1 MNFYDIKVKNIK
13 GEDVALEKYKGK
25 VVLVFNS
32 ASRCGYTSQYQGIE
46 DLYEKYK
53 EEGFEVLD
61 FPCNQFMNQAPGSSE
76 DLANFC
82 QMKFGTKFETFAKVD
97 VNGKEE
103 SPLFAFLKKAIGE
116 DYPVEKVK
124 LHEKLLGKK
133 GAIKWN
139 FTKFLINRDGQVLYR
154 FAPAFE
160 PQNLEKFIE
169 KLL

>member
-61 FPCNQFMNQAPGSSE
+61 FPSNQFMNQAPGSSE

-82 QMKFGTKFETFAKVD
+82 QMKFGTKFETFAKID

-103 SPLFAFLKKAIGE
+103 SPLFAFLKKEIGE